1 MGSGFVKLFRSIT
14 EWEWYQDANTM
25 RVFLHL
31 LLHANYKPKK
41 WQGITIEAGQ
51 FITSRDK
58 LAVDLKLS
66 VQQIRT
72 SLNKLKSTSEITI
85 KTTNRFTVITIN
97 KWQQYQGHE
106 ETKSDVNE
114 DYQPT
119 EQPASQP
126 TDNQQ
131 ITTTKKDKNE
141 KEEKK
146 KDICL
151 KTNEVFDHWVMRM
164 GKTKAAKLTTGRAK
178 AIKARMAEGYTVED
192 LKRAVDGCAKSK
204 HHMGMNDQG
213 TVYDDLT
220 LICRSGEK
228 VEQFM
233 NNVSK
238 VVPINPQGRGHEES
252 QRDHLQTK
260 PGYMLSPDEKR
271 RKLEQQLEALQ
282 QSGIEDYF

>member
-1 MGSGFVKLFRSIT
+1 MSQGWIKLSRSFIHDELWLSEKFTKAQAWVDMIALANHKPGHIICNGLKIELQRGQLGWSEVRLSERWQWSRGKVRRFFSELENVGNIVQQKDKRKSIT
-14 EWEWYQDANTM
+14 TIVNYD
-25 RVFLHL
+25 L
-31 LLHANYKPKK
+31 L
-41 WQGITIEAGQ
+41 QG
-51 FITSRDK
+51 
-58 LAVDLKLS
+58 VDTTHES
-66 VQQIRT
+66 ETVQQTVQQKDNRQY
-72 SLNKLKSTSEITI
+72 
-85 KTTNRFTVITIN
+85 TN
-97 KWQQYQGHE
+97 
-106 ETKSDVNE
+106 
-114 DYQPT
+114 
-119 EQPASQP
+119 
-126 TDNQQ
+126 
-131 ITTTKKDKNE
+131 KNE
-141 KEEKK
+141 KNEKK
-146 KDICL
+146 VIKDICL
-151 KTNEVFDHWVMRM
+151 KTKEVFDHWVMRM
-164 GKTKAAKLTTGRAK
+164 GKTKAAKLTTGRSK

-238 VVPINPQGRGHEES
+238 VVPINPQGRCHEES
-252 QRDHLQTK
+252 QRDYLQTK